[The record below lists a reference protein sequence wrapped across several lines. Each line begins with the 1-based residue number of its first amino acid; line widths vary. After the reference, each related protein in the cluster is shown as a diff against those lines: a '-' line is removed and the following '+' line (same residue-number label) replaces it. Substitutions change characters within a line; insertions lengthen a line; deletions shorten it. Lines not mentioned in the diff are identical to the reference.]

1 MSSMAPRHDNTLPT
15 GKEMNMEKIYKTM
28 RNTGAG
34 CIVIGIIIAVTG
46 LTVGVISII
55 NGALLLKRK
64 SDIVF

>member
-1 MSSMAPRHDNTLPT
+1 MLPT
-15 GKEMNMEKIYKTM
+15 GKAMNMEKIYKTM

>member
-1 MSSMAPRHDNTLPT
+1 MSSMAPRHNSMLPT
-15 GKEMNMEKIYKTM
+15 GKAMNMEKIYKTM

-64 SDIVF
+64 SDMVF

>member
-15 GKEMNMEKIYKTM
+15 GKAMNMEKIYKTM